1 MQNDRTRKRKAPAWP
16 LPMLCLMGAA
26 VFAADGPQSGLR
38 VVASGSDKT
47 DYGTLPLSFEANQ
60 GQTDSDVRFLAH
72 GPGYSLFLTADE
84 AVLALR
90 SHQSRGISRQLH
102 RGTNEDRQSA
112 HAVQMKL
119 VGANANVS
127 VRGIDQL
134 PGKINYFI
142 GNDPKKWRTGVPT
155 YGKVKYESVYPG
167 IDLVYYGNQGHLEYD
182 FVVAPGADPGAIRL
196 ALESATAGG
205 SGQPATGDRQA
216 ETRNVS
222 FKGRNG
228 ASLSG
233 SRFSRSSLSLA
244 ASGDLI
250 VKLDGGELRFHKPV
264 IYQPEATS
272 NSGLRSEK
280 LPIEGHYRVAGHQVS
295 LEVSNYDHSRPLI
308 IDPVLSYSTY
318 LGGTGQDIAY
328 GIAVDGSGAAYITG
342 VTGSLNFPVKS
353 AEQSTENGSAS
364 AFVAKLNS
372 TGSGLIYSTY
382 LGGSGSD
389 SASAIAIDSTGNAYV
404 AGSTS
409 SVDFPVTAGVF
420 QGTFGGV
427 MDAFIAKLNPTGSSL
442 VYATYL
448 GGSATDLGQ
457 GIAINS
463 AGDAYVTGSTQSP
476 DFPTANP
483 LQIGNGSC
491 TVINTVQTCSADAFV
506 AEVNSA
512 ATALVYST
520 YLGGSSTDS
529 GQAIAVDPAGNAVIA
544 GYTYSSNFPT
554 QSPFQPATGGGID
567 AFLTELDPSG
577 TNFVFSTY
585 LGGNGQDQAFGL
597 ALDNSGNIYVTGGTQ
612 SADFPTT
619 PGAFQSTYGGSGD
632 AFLSKLSPNANALLY
647 STFIGG
653 TGADQG
659 NGVAVDSA
667 GDTVVVGVTQST
679 DFPIHDPLQSIL
691 GLSGAGNCTTSAGVS
706 GVCSD
711 AFVTR
716 LGASGSVSYS
726 TYLGG
731 TQADFAQTVA
741 MDSSGTPYVAGSTS
755 SSNFPVIGGA
765 LEGAY
770 AGAGVN
776 GNAFIA
782 KVDPTDAP
790 GVALSPQS
798 INFGNQ
804 ALNVASA
811 AQTVILINAG
821 SLPLQVTSITATGNY
836 AVSNNCGTTVSA
848 GGGSCTISVTFTPT
862 TAGPR
867 TDEITITDNAAGS
880 PHQIAVTG
888 TGVNGGGGTLTLTPK
903 ALVFPVQVIGTTS
916 PSQVVQL
923 VNGSQSAV
931 TITAISAS
939 GDFAETNTCGV
950 LPNIVNAGSV
960 LNAGASCAV
969 TVTFTPTASGSRTGS
984 LTITDNASSSP
995 SAGLSGTGGG
1005 VFALSASK
1013 HSSNIVIG
1021 TTSTTFT
1028 ITAEAA
1034 SSFTSSIS
1042 LACSSGVTCSFNPAT
1057 ITAGQTTTLTV
1068 TGLSATSPNPSNVTV
1083 TGTSGSN
1090 TSALSLS
1097 VFLQDFS
1104 VTATPP
1110 LANVTAGKTTTYS
1123 VTVTGINGFNGVV
1136 LLSCSSALPN
1146 ETDCSWA
1153 PSSGIT
1159 LNGSFTASAT
1169 LSVTTT
1175 TQQTSRG
1182 WPRRRKPGPGN
1193 FERGLWT
1200 LVMGLTALF
1209 AALLAANRR
1218 RLGGSLRA
1226 RYAAVVC
1233 ILLLTIGAMSCENY
1247 GYNVIGTPVV
1257 VGTPTGVYVITIS
1270 GTLGTNSTVIRSTS
1284 VNLSVAPG

>member
-1 MQNDRTRKRKAPAWP
+1 VD
-16 LPMLCLMGAA
+16 
-26 VFAADGPQSGLR
+26 
-38 VVASGSDKT
+38 
-47 DYGTLPLSFEANQ
+47 
-60 GQTDSDVRFLAH
+60 
-72 GPGYSLFLTADE
+72 
-84 AVLALR
+84 
-90 SHQSRGISRQLH
+90 
-102 RGTNEDRQSA
+102 
-112 HAVQMKL
+112 
-119 VGANANVS
+119 
-127 VRGIDQL
+127 
-134 PGKINYFI
+134 
-142 GNDPKKWRTGVPT
+142 
-155 YGKVKYESVYPG
+155 
-167 IDLVYYGNQGHLEYD
+167 
-182 FVVAPGADPGAIRL
+182 
-196 ALESATAGG
+196 AG
-205 SGQPATGDRQA
+205 
-216 ETRNVS
+216 
-222 FKGRNG
+222 
-228 ASLSG
+228 
-233 SRFSRSSLSLA
+233 
-244 ASGDLI
+244 
-250 VKLDGGELRFHKPV
+250 
-264 IYQPEATS
+264 
-272 NSGLRSEK
+272 
-280 LPIEGHYRVAGHQVS
+280 
-295 LEVSNYDHSRPLI
+295 
-308 IDPVLSYSTY
+308 
-318 LGGTGQDIAY
+318 
-328 GIAVDGSGAAYITG
+328 
-342 VTGSLNFPVKS
+342 
-353 AEQSTENGSAS
+353 
-364 AFVAKLNS
+364 
-372 TGSGLIYSTY
+372 
-382 LGGSGSD
+382 
-389 SASAIAIDSTGNAYV
+389 
-404 AGSTS
+404 
-409 SVDFPVTAGVF
+409 
-420 QGTFGGV
+420 
-427 MDAFIAKLNPTGSSL
+427 
-442 VYATYL
+442 
-448 GGSATDLGQ
+448 
-457 GIAINS
+457 
-463 AGDAYVTGSTQSP
+463 
-476 DFPTANP
+476 
-483 LQIGNGSC
+483 
-491 TVINTVQTCSADAFV
+491 
-506 AEVNSA
+506 
-512 ATALVYST
+512 
-520 YLGGSSTDS
+520 
-529 GQAIAVDPAGNAVIA
+529 GNAVIA

-567 AFLTELDPSG
+567 AFLTELNPSG

-597 ALDNSGNIYVTGGTQ
+597 ALDDSGNIYVTGDTQ

-619 PGAFQSTYGGSGD
+619 PGAFQSTYGGGGD

-667 GDTVVVGVTQST
+667 GNTVVVGVTQST
-679 DFPIHDPLQSIL
+679 DFPIADPLQSIL

-770 AGAGVN
+770 AGAGLN
-776 GNAFIA
+776 GNTFIA
-782 KVDPTDAP
+782 KVDLTDAP

-811 AQTVILINAG
+811 AQTVTLINAG
-821 SLPLQVTSITATGNY
+821 SLPLQVTSITASGNY
-836 AVSNNCGTTVSA
+836 AVSNNCGATVSA

-862 TAGPR
+862 AAGPS
-867 TDEITITDNAAGS
+867 TNEITITDNAAGS

-888 TGVNGGGGTLTLTPK
+888 TGVNGGGGALTLTPK
-903 ALVFPVQVIGTTS
+903 ALVFPVQAIGTTS
-916 PSQVVQL
+916 PPQVVQL
-923 VNGSQSAV
+923 VNGSQSAI

-950 LPNIVNAGSV
+950 QPNIVNAGSV

-984 LTITDNASSSP
+984 LTITDNAASSSQ
-995 SAGLSGTGGG
+995 SAALSGAGGG
-1005 VFALSASK
+1005 VFTLSASK

-1021 TTSTTFT
+1021 TSSTTFT

-1034 SSFTSSIS
+1034 SSFNSSIS

-1057 ITAGQTTTLTV
+1057 ITAGQSTTLTV

-1104 VTATPP
+1104 VTANPP

-1146 ETDCSWA
+1146 QTDCNWA

-1159 LNGSFTASAT
+1159 LNGTTTATAT

-1175 TQQTSRG
+1175 TQQTTSRG
-1182 WPRRRKPGPGN
+1182 WPRGSKPGPGN

-1200 LVMGLTALF
+1200 LAMGLTALF
-1209 AALLAANRR
+1209 GALWAANRK

-1226 RYAAVVC
+1226 SCAAAVAG
-1233 ILLLTIGAMSCENY
+1233 ILLLTLGAMSCQNY